1 MNALSKT
8 ALAKTTLGFC
18 LVIAVGCGGDAT
30 KQPAASPAAPNQVS
44 DVERYFPL
52 LADTVLAYDTE
63 SEISGEKGMLVMQ
76 VRRTRAEHAELYV
89 AGRAKR
95 LELVKSGI
103 RLSGGGWLLKSPLTQ
118 GMRYKGDFGEVLVTH
133 VGKALTT
140 PAGAFSDC
148 VVTVE
153 QAGSR
158 KVTTTFCRDVG
169 IAELVVEGQVGEE
182 FGRERAVLRSHGPR
196 VDIGADLPPPPP
208 KK

>member
-1 MNALSKT
+1 MKFHST
-8 ALAKTTLGFC
+8 TTLLLCAG
-18 LVIAVGCGGDAT
+18 LLAACGGSEA
-30 KQPAASPAAPNQVS
+30 PAASPDKVAQPQVT

-63 SEISGEKGMLVMQ
+63 SEITGEKGMLMMQ

-95 LELVKSGI
+95 LELVADGI
-103 RLSGGGWLLKSPLTQ
+103 RLAGGGWLLKAPLTQ
-118 GMRYKGDFGEVLVTH
+118 GMRFKGDFGEVHVTQ
-133 VGKALTT
+133 VGKSVST
-140 PAGAFSDC
+140 PAGTFSDC
-148 VVTVE
+148 VETVE
-153 QAGSR
+153 QSGNR
-158 KVTTTFCRDVG
+158 KVTTTFCRDIG

-182 FGRERAVLRSHGPR
+182 FGRERAVLRSHGPK